1 MLYNFYSKNLFFL
14 QSFFVFPNHHP
25 EIVDEEVWNQANQE
39 NINTNKTKITAWNE
53 FRNLVKC
60 AVCGSNMVIVQSH
73 LKKKSGGRTEWKYL
87 KCSQYRRAG
96 KHGCVNHVPIQYG
109 DFRQFV
115 IDLLVKKGE
124 SVTLKLQNNV
134 EQGQEKKIKKL
145 QQLINMNEQKKR
157 SLLDLYLEE
166 LINKEEFEKKRY
178 DLETE
183 ITKANH
189 ELLILQNSDAVQM
202 DIKTIKQAFEQLQQQ
217 EQDLI
222 HVFQTLIQ
230 KISIYQDGTVDI
242 TYTFESP
249 L

>member
-1 MLYNFYSKNLFFL
+1 
-14 QSFFVFPNHHP
+14 
-25 EIVDEEVWNQANQE
+25 
-39 NINTNKTKITAWNE
+39 
-53 FRNLVKC
+53 
-60 AVCGSNMVIVQSH
+60 MVIIQSH
-73 LKKKSGGRTEWKYL
+73 LKKTSGERTEWKYL

-96 KHGCVNHVPIQYG
+96 KHGCVNHVPIQYE
-109 DFRQFV
+109 DFRQF
-115 IDLLVKKGE
+115 IINLLVEKGE
-124 SVTLKLQNNV
+124 SVTLRLQSNI
-134 EQGQEKKIKKL
+134 EKGQEKKIKKL
-145 QQLINMNEQKKR
+145 QQLLNVNEQKKKAI
-157 SLLDLYLEE
+157 LDLYLEE
-166 LINKEEFEKKRY
+166 LINKEEFEKKRN

-202 DIKTIKQAFEQLQQQ
+202 DIKTIKQAFEQLQHQ

-230 KISIYQDGTVDI
+230 KISIHQDGTVDI